1 MGASGGLRAPLTVAS
16 LGLVRLLG
24 ASWPWSLA
32 AGLGVY
38 LGAGGWRF
46 LHMAACTIR
55 RDLSGLY
62 VLLRVKII
70 VRRYLR
76 TRSTVP
82 SIFAQQVAL
91 HPDKPALVEEATGE
105 VWSFSELDRR
115 SNAVAHWALAHGW
128 GSGDV
133 VAIFMEGRPL
143 MVALWLGL
151 AKVGV
156 EAALINFNLR
166 QDSLIHC
173 IEVSHAQGM
182 VFGAEL
188 VGAVLEV
195 RGSLLGRMQLFWT
208 GGEAPAEEDLSSL
221 SAHQLDLLLPSLPQT
236 PPPIS
241 HNKGFD
247 DRLFYI
253 YTSGTTGLPKP
264 AIVVHSRFY
273 RIAAFGYYSFRLR
286 SDDIIYTCLPLY
298 HSAGNIM
305 GVGQCLIHG
314 LTVVIRRKFSASRFW
329 DDCVRYNCTVAQY
342 IGEIC
347 RYLLTQ
353 PVRPSE
359 SCHRVRVA
367 IGNGLRPNVWE
378 AFAKRFNI
386 KHIGEFYGATECNC
400 SIANLDGKVGACGF
414 NSVILPNVYPI
425 RLLKVKEENMELIR
439 DSRGLCVP
447 CGPGEP
453 GILVGRINQQD
464 PLRRFDGYANQE
476 ATNKKIIHNV
486 FTKGDSAY
494 LSGDVMV
501 MDELGYM
508 YFRDRSGDTYRWR
521 GENVSTTEVEGI
533 LSSLLNQTDVA
544 VYGVTI
550 PGVEGKAG
558 MAAIADTARSFD
570 RDTFLQVAMKHLPS
584 YARPV
589 FLRLSPKVDTTGTF
603 KIQKT
608 RLQKEGYNPQHS
620 ADRFYFLN
628 SRMGRYEA
636 LTEELYNDILEGRVS
651 L

>member
-1 MGASGGLRAPLTVAS
+1 METIGGLRAPLTVAS
-16 LGLVRLLG
+16 LGLAQLLG

-46 LHMAACTIR
+46 LRVAAQTIS

-62 VLLRVKII
+62 VLVRVKFI

-82 SIFAQQVAL
+82 SIFAQRVAL

-115 SNAVAHWALAHGW
+115 SNAIAHWALTEGW
-128 GSGDV
+128 CSGDV
-133 VAIFMEGRPL
+133 VAIFMESRPI

-166 QDSLIHC
+166 RDSLIHC
-173 IEVSHAQGM
+173 IEVSQAHGM
-182 VFGAEL
+182 VFGVEL
-188 VGAVLEV
+188 VD
-195 RGSLLGRMQLFWT
+195 
-208 GGEAPAEEDLSSL
+208 GEREFSFRHSY
-221 SAHQLDLLLPSLPQT
+221 
-236 PPPIS
+236 
-241 HNKGFD
+241 
-247 DRLFYI
+247 RLFYI

-273 RIAAFGYYSFRLR
+273 RIAAFGYYSYRLH

-329 DDCVRYNCTVAQY
+329 DDCVRYKCTVAQY

-347 RYLLTQ
+347 RYLLSQ

-359 SCHRVRVA
+359 LSHQVRIA
-367 IGNGLRPNVWE
+367 IGNGLRPDVWE
-378 AFAKRFNI
+378 AFANRFNI

-425 RLLKVKEENMELIR
+425 RLLKVKEESMELIR

-453 GILVGRINQQD
+453 GILVGRINQKD
-464 PLRRFDGYANQE
+464 PLRRFDGYVNQE

-501 MDELGYM
+501 MDELGYI

-533 LSSLLNQTDVA
+533 LSSLLNQRDVA
-544 VYGVTI
+544 VYGVSV

-558 MAAIADTARSFD
+558 MAVIADTTRNFNY
-570 RDTFLQVAMKHLPS
+570 DTFLQGVMKRLPS
-584 YARPV
+584 YARPI
-589 FLRLSPKVDTTGTF
+589 FLRLSPVVDTTGTF

-608 RLQKEGYNPQHS
+608 RFQKEGYDPRHS
-620 ADRFYFLN
+620 TDRFYFLN
-628 SRMGRYEA
+628 SRMGRYVA
-636 LTEELYNDILEGRVS
+636 LTEEVYNDILEEKVS

>member
-1 MGASGGLRAPLTVAS
+1 GTGLSGLRAPLTVAS
-16 LGLVRLLG
+16 LGLAQLLG

-46 LHMAACTIR
+46 LRVAAQTIS

-62 VLLRVKII
+62 VLVRVKFI

-82 SIFAQQVAL
+82 SIFAQRVAL

-115 SNAVAHWALAHGW
+115 SNAIAHWALTEGW
-128 GSGDV
+128 CSGDV
-133 VAIFMEGRPL
+133 VAIFMESRPI

-166 QDSLIHC
+166 RDSLIHC
-173 IEVSHAQGM
+173 IEVSQAHGM
-182 VFGAEL
+182 VFGVEL
-188 VGAVLEV
+188 VDAVAEV
-195 RGSLLGRMQLFWT
+195 RGSLFSRMTFFWT
-208 GGEAPAEEDLSSL
+208 GDLGAEQCLASF
-221 SAHQLDLLLPSLPQT
+221 SAQQLDILLNSLPQT
-236 PPPIS
+236 PPPVI

-273 RIAAFGYYSFRLR
+273 RIAAFGYYSYRLH

-329 DDCVRYNCTVAQY
+329 DDCVRYKCTVAQY

-347 RYLLTQ
+347 RYLLSQ

-359 SCHRVRVA
+359 LSHQVRIA
-367 IGNGLRPNVWE
+367 IGNGLRPDVWE
-378 AFAKRFNI
+378 AFANRFNI

-425 RLLKVKEENMELIR
+425 RLLKVKEESMELIR

-453 GILVGRINQQD
+453 GILVGRINQKD
-464 PLRRFDGYANQE
+464 PLRRFDGYVNQE

-501 MDELGYM
+501 MDELGYI

-533 LSSLLNQTDVA
+533 LSSLLNQRDVA
-544 VYGVTI
+544 VYGVSV

-558 MAAIADTARSFD
+558 MAVIADTTRNFNY
-570 RDTFLQVAMKHLPS
+570 DTFLQGVMKRLPS
-584 YARPV
+584 YARPI
-589 FLRLSPKVDTTGTF
+589 FLRLSPVVDTTGTF

-608 RLQKEGYNPQHS
+608 RFQKEGYDPRHS
-620 ADRFYFLN
+620 TDRFYFLN
-628 SRMGRYEA
+628 SRMGRYVA
-636 LTEELYNDILEGRVS
+636 LTEEVYNDILEEKVS